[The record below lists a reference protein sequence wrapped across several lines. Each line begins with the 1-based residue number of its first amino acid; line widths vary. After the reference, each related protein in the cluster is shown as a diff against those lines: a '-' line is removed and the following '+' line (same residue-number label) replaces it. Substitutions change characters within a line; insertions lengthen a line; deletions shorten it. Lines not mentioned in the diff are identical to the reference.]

1 MAGPPPRPT
10 VCGAAQA
17 DCDPL
22 ETPNPCAA
30 GTGCYL
36 KTDGSTDCLTIQGN
50 GQQGTECSN
59 PEDCA
64 TGFVCTVAGEAGNTI
79 CATLCST
86 EEGNPAA
93 CGSTCPAETAT
104 KDLGNGYGACV
115 PAENVEPPEPPP
127 SCDVLLQDC
136 ESEAQGCYP
145 TSEFGEACL
154 VKGNG
159 GNKSDCN
166 QVNDCAPGLTCV
178 ASKCRFIC
186 DPNDPLNEKCET
198 GINAQC
204 AAPQGATS
212 GYCDE

>member
-1 MAGPPPRPT
+1 MDVPQVISAQSTTRVRRNSLVALKPVPSLSAVAVTIAKDHIAVLEYALTANVEHSASIIPTVRTMPSVLKWPDLPPRPT
-10 VCGAAQA
+10 VCGAPQA

-115 PAENVEPPEPPP
+115 PA
-127 SCDVLLQDC
+127 
-136 ESEAQGCYP
+136 
-145 TSEFGEACL
+145 GEC
-154 VKGNG
+154 
-159 GNKSDCN
+159 
-166 QVNDCAPGLTCV
+166 
-178 ASKCRFIC
+178 
-186 DPNDPLNEKCET
+186 
-198 GINAQC
+198 
-204 AAPQGATS
+204 GAT
-212 GYCDE
+212 